1 MMLLLDASFLIP
13 LKIGPVLAIVSSLN
27 FWSKL
32 GQLIS
37 LTVYV
42 GICNAGGTNV
52 PKWPLWSWILHF
64 TVNDPVVLND
74 FCGLGYSKWSYSLGY
89 FISPFVVHYF
99 QFFVDFRWYNNSSS
113 WLIRIIKSVLK
124 LEHANTSSWIY
135 IFINLEFSS
144 TWGDVCEVVDSNLLV
159 AVHIIISY
167 SCLKGEIVT

>member
-13 LKIGPVLAIVSSLN
+13 LKIKLGSVLTIVSSLN

-74 FCGLGYSKWSYSLGY
+74 SCGLGYSKWPYGLGYSKWLFGLGY
-89 FISPFVVHYF
+89 FISLFVVHYF
-99 QFFVDFRWYNNSSS
+99 QSFVDFRWYNDNSSS

-135 IFINLEFSS
+135 IFINLDFSS
-144 TWGDVCEVVDSNLLV
+144 TLEEMFVKLL
-159 AVHIIISY
+159 IRIF
-167 SCLKGEIVT
+167 